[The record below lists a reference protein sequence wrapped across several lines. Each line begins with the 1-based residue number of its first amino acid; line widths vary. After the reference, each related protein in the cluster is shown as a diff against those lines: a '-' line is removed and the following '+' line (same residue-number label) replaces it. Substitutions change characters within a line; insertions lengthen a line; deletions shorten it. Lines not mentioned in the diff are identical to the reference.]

1 MHYSS
6 NNRQC
11 RFQYHL
17 VNSDFIRVTIPT
29 SFKFTTLQPVL
40 YSSLVSRDASMTIL
54 LIAFEDL
61 KKKCNTVLTNMSV
74 HDFLSAK
81 ATHILNWFRKRKIQ
95 FVNCKKY
102 YLSFPRKRDYIKC
115 YATINFKPQKG
126 GREAGYTREI
136 DLASFSQ
143 GGEFYIWVLPCG
155 REDLFWAKA
164 VPRGGEFDSGS
175 SENIEFP
182 WVCPPRPTLAN
193 LASRNE
199 LF

>member
-17 VNSDFIRVTIPT
+17 VNSDFKRVTIPT

-81 ATHILNWFRKRKIQ
+81 ATHILVPRAKNKKYNFWNTKSVVLPFLSKETLLKLFKIQ
-95 FVNCKKY
+95 EGRKCLCFDPSLYNLVTAPPSWITICNRWAGL
-102 YLSFPRKRDYIKC
+102 LSRSRLLDD
-115 YATINFKPQKG
+115 
-126 GREAGYTREI
+126 RR
-136 DLASFSQ
+136 
-143 GGEFYIWVLPCG
+143 
-155 REDLFWAKA
+155 
-164 VPRGGEFDSGS
+164 
-175 SENIEFP
+175 
-182 WVCPPRPTLAN
+182 
-193 LASRNE
+193 ASRNSLCFTAHYTAE
-199 LF
+199 QSQVVEGKIGLNCWIPLH

>member
-17 VNSDFIRVTIPT
+17 VNSDFKRVTIPT

-81 ATHILNWFRKRKIQ
+81 ATHILDWFRKRKIQ
-95 FVNCKKY
+95 FANYKKC

-136 DLASFSQ
+136 DPASFSPVS
-143 GGEFYIWVLPCG
+143 YTHLTLPTKL
-155 REDLFWAKA
+155 E
-164 VPRGGEFDSGS
+164 V
-175 SENIEFP
+175 
-182 WVCPPRPTLAN
+182 
-193 LASRNE
+193 
-199 LF
+199 